1 MPIRLQLKSITP
13 GRLAD
18 ARTATVVVLADTI
31 HDVAERVRN
40 LEAAFPRIAFEI
52 VHGEWPQPGAL
63 HADALIAGIDAASP
77 ASMDLA
83 TARLR
88 GMAGAPPTIVVLRNA
103 DLDST
108 RRLVRDGAAADV
120 LPDPVGDTALAL
132 SLERLL
138 SRRRTATHGGKGQ
151 VVAFLKAG
159 GGVGATALA
168 TQTAG
173 MIAAQSED
181 PAKVCLADLD
191 LQFGAAAFY
200 LDVAG
205 GTTITDCLEAGD
217 ALSDAPLARQLTAHR
232 SGVRILAAPSHMTPL
247 ESIAPPLVDALF
259 QGLRRDFALTFV
271 DLPADWTAWT
281 SRALELADHIVLV
294 THLSVP
300 HTQLVRRQ
308 LATLQMQNLGATPL
322 TLVCNA
328 LGGDQQSLVSVKAA
342 ERAIGRPF
350 DILAPEDRKLM
361 SSAINQGL
369 LIGDVRRKTKLEK
382 AITDLAATI
391 KVKTA
396 LSQGMGA

>member
-1 MPIRLQLKSITP
+1 MPIRLQLKSITE
-13 GRLAD
+13 GRLSQARPTTVAVLHD
-18 ARTATVVVLADTI
+18 ATGGG
-31 HDVAERVRN
+31 AERVRG
-40 LEAAFPRIAFEI
+40 LEAAFPRVAFEI
-52 VHGEWPQPGAL
+52 VHGDWPEARAL
-63 HADALIAGIDAASP
+63 KADALVAAVDAASP

-88 GMAGAPPTIVVLRNA
+88 AMPETLLAIVVLRNA

-108 RRLVRDGAAADV
+108 RRLIREGAADV
-120 LPDPVGDTALAL
+120 LPEPVGETALAL

-138 SRRRTATHGGKGQ
+138 SRRPASAQGGKGR

-168 TQTAG
+168 AQTAG
-173 MIAAQSED
+173 MIATGFGEQS
-181 PAKVCLADLD
+181 KVCLADLD
-191 LQFGAAAFY
+191 LQFGAASFY

-205 GTTITDCLEAGD
+205 GTTITDCLEAGE
-217 ALSDAPLARQLTAHR
+217 ALSDAPFARQLTAHR
-232 SGVRILAAPSHMTPL
+232 SGVRLLAAPNQMTPL

-259 QGLRRDFALTFV
+259 EGLRRDFALTLV

-294 THLSVP
+294 TQLSVP

-308 LATLQMQNLGATPL
+308 LATLQMQNLGTTPL

-328 LGGDQQSLVSVKAA
+328 LSGDQQTLVSVKAA
-342 ERAIGRPF
+342 ERAIGRAF
-350 DILAPEDRKLM
+350 DVLVPEDRKLM

-369 LIGDVRRKTKLEK
+369 LIAEVKRKTKLENAISSLAGLVTAK
-382 AITDLAATI
+382 AA
-391 KVKTA
+391 V
-396 LSQGMGA
+396 GHGAGV